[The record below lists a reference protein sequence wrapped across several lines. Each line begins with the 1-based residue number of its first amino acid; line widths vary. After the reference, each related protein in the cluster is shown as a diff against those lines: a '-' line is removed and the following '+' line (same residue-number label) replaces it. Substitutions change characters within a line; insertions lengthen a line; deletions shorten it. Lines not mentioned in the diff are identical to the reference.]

1 MLEQWEEFE
10 KYSMEISP
18 SKTKTWW
25 LESQEPEAR
34 FMRILMNQI
43 AQDIIAEYPDFWH
56 VWTSLML
63 KFYRDDK
70 ELLEDM
76 FDED

>member
-1 MLEQWEEFE
+1 MQ
-10 KYSMEISP
+10 ISP

-25 LESQEPEAR
+25 LESAEPEAR

-56 VWTSLML
+56 VWTTLML

-70 ELLEDM
+70 ELLADM